1 MQHGGLK
8 ASFLKYP
15 PFFTDSEPERCIHDG
30 LRDHRSMISCADGKA
45 VLGGAASSASDASS
59 AVRRD
64 INPGDG
70 TAYCQSR
77 QCKDT
82 RMPGRG
88 AVAVAL
94 QFGGCEHD
102 TIINGRRSRA
112 AYQKLTASAA
122 AKARPPVQCARKNRS
137 TTELRHRDPEQDEA
151 MAVRY
156 GRADLRDDRERRDR
170 CLENLE
176 SDCMDEALTS
186 GAFAAMVKESA
197 AFPVASEQLTEYH
210 AVVHSLPA
218 QRIAGQLMEAGTLQ
232 TQISEISGRSSKLQN
247 EAQVSRRACVPMP
260 SRLLS
265 QLSRILSTHLVFE

>member
-30 LRDHRSMISCADGKA
+30 LRDHRSMISCVDGKA
-45 VLGGAASSASDASS
+45 VLGGAATSASDASS

-64 INPGDG
+64 INS
-70 TAYCQSR
+70 AHCQSR
-77 QCKDT
+77 QCEDN
-82 RMPGRG
+82 RPPGRG
-88 AVAVAL
+88 AVAVEL
-94 QFGGCEHD
+94 QVGGCEHD
-102 TIINGRRSRA
+102 PTTNGRRSRA

-122 AKARPPVQCARKNRS
+122 AKARPPGQCARKKRS
-137 TTELRHRDPEQDEA
+137 TTELRHTGPEQEEA

-156 GRADLRDDRERRDR
+156 GCGDSRDDGERRDR

-176 SDCMDEALTS
+176 SDCMDEVLTA
-186 GAFAAMVKESA
+186 GVFAAMVKDSA
-197 AFPVASEQLTEYH
+197 AIPVASEQLTEYH

-218 QRIAGQLMEAGTLQ
+218 QRIADQLMEAGKLQ
-232 TQISEISGRSSKLQN
+232 TLISEISSRSSKLQN
-247 EAQVSRRACVPMP
+247 EAQVSRRACVPML

-265 QLSRILSTHLVFE
+265 